1 LKRAAGGVAVLA
13 FGVLL
18 LVPGLGRMGAMDS
31 TDARYLAIG
40 REMWAT
46 GDWLV
51 PRLAGVPHL
60 DKPPLTYWAA
70 SLGYALFG
78 PTEFGGRIVEQ
89 FALIA
94 TALVV
99 YSAARRL
106 AEPSMAR
113 SAWPAGSASMARS
126 AWPAGSADWALPAA
140 LVFLTMGLPFALSRG
155 LATDLFQLLFVTA
168 ALVALLDGATQR
180 SSARVA
186 AAGGLLGVSMLAK
199 GPIGLLVVA
208 SIWLVVALCMRSR
221 ARLSWRGAAIG
232 FALFAAIG
240 VPWFALL
247 VHRNPAILDWFAEV
261 QLASRVTGTNRGHPK
276 DATYL
281 LRIWVLGL
289 LPWTPIVALAFA
301 RLRPRG
307 RLRDADLVDVFL
319 LAWAI
324 VPVLLF
330 SLFPTKLGSYIAPA
344 FPGTA
349 LLVARAGSRGLL
361 DDRRARRTLAACGV
375 LVIAAALGAG
385 IGLLADSGFGFDL
398 VPSLALHGSGAARV
412 FGALLVAIGVLGL
425 FALRRIATA
434 KLPRAYLA
442 TACGAGLVLGLAFH
456 GVADSLPTLRAQ
468 GRMIQSVPGARLVEF
483 SLKPSLFFYADI
495 EGRVTLATV
504 GGVVDYF
511 VDPAQARRLTLTRED
526 ALALLREDAPTFA
539 LIDDEKSA
547 ALASDT
553 SAQQVSRMGRYVLL
567 ANPAAQRALAA
578 NPRGVP

>member
-1 LKRAAGGVAVLA
+1 LRRGAGALAVLA

-46 GDWLV
+46 SDWLV
-51 PRLAGVPHL
+51 PRLGGVPHL

-70 SLGYALFG
+70 SLGYTLFG
-78 PTEFGGRIVEQ
+78 PTEFGGRFVEQ

-94 TALVV
+94 TALLV
-99 YSAARRL
+99 YRAAQRF
-106 AEPSMAR
+106 
-113 SAWPAGSASMARS
+113 
-126 AWPAGSADWALPAA
+126 ADPGWALPAA
-140 LVFLTMGLPFALSRG
+140 LMFLTMGLPFALSRG

-168 ALVALLDGATQR
+168 ALVALLDGVTQR

-186 AAGGLLGVSMLAK
+186 AAGALLGVSMLAK

-208 SIWLVVALCMRSR
+208 SIGLVVSLCVRGR
-221 ARLSWRGAAIG
+221 ARLPWRGAAFG
-232 FALFAAIG
+232 CALFAAIG

-247 VHRNPAILDWFAEV
+247 VYKNHSILDWFVEV
-261 QLASRVTGTNRGHPK
+261 QLASRVTGTNRGHLK
-276 DATYL
+276 DATFL

-307 RLRDADLVDVFL
+307 RLRDADLVDVVL

-330 SLFPTKLGSYIAPA
+330 SLFPTKLGPYIAPA
-344 FPGTA
+344 FPGAA
-349 LLVARAGSRGLL
+349 LVVARAGSRGLL

-375 LVIAAALGAG
+375 LVIAAALVAG
-385 IGLLADSGFGFDL
+385 IGLLAESDLGFDL
-398 VPSLALHGSGAARV
+398 LPSLALQGSGAVRV
-412 FGALLVAIGVLGL
+412 FGALLIASGVLGAL
-425 FALRRIATA
+425 ALRRIATEES
-434 KLPRAYLA
+434 PRAYTL
-442 TACGAGLVLGLAFH
+442 TACGAGLVLAFAFH
-456 GVADSLPTLRAQ
+456 SIAHSIPTLREE
-468 GRMIQSVPGARLVEF
+468 GRMIRSVPGARLVEF
-483 SLKPSLFFYADI
+483 SLKPSLFFYADA

-504 GGVVDYF
+504 GGVVDPF
-511 VDPAQARRLTLTRED
+511 VDTTTAQRLMQSRDD

-547 ALASDT
+547 ALAIDSG
-553 SAQQVSRMGRYVLL
+553 AREVSRMGRYVLL
-567 ANPAAQRALAA
+567 ANPAALRALARNA
-578 NPRGVP
+578 GGRP

>member
-1 LKRAAGGVAVLA
+1 LKGAVGGVAVLV

-18 LVPGLGRMGAMDS
+18 LVPALGRMGAMDS

-70 SLGYALFG
+70 SLGYTLFG
-78 PTEFGGRIVEQ
+78 PNEFGGRVAVQ
-89 FALIA
+89 LALVA

-99 YSAARRL
+99 YRAAQRL
-106 AEPSMAR
+106 ADPE
-113 SAWPAGSASMARS
+113 
-126 AWPAGSADWALPAA
+126 WALPAA
-140 LVFLTMGLPFALSRG
+140 LVFLTMCLPFVLSRG
-155 LATDLFQLLFVTA
+155 VSTDLFQLLFVSA
-168 ALVALLDGATQR
+168 ALVALFDGATQR

-186 AAGGLLGVSMLAK
+186 VAGALLGISMLAK

-208 SIWLVVALCMRSR
+208 SVWLVVALCVPGR

-232 FALFAAIG
+232 AALFAVIG
-240 VPWFALL
+240 VPWFALM
-247 VHRNPAILDWFAEV
+247 VHRNPAVLDWFAEV

-307 RLRDADLVDVFL
+307 RLRDADLADVFL

-344 FPGTA
+344 FPGAA
-349 LLVARAGSRGLL
+349 LVVARAGSRGLL
-361 DDRRARRTLAACGV
+361 DDRRVRRTLAGSGV
-375 LVIAAALGAG
+375 IVIATALVAG
-385 IGLLADSGFGFDL
+385 TGLLAESGFSFDL
-398 VPSLALHGSGAARV
+398 VPWLALHGSGAARV
-412 FGALLVAIGVLGL
+412 FGALLIVIGALGA
-425 FALRRIATA
+425 FGLRRITATSAPRAFVATA
-434 KLPRAYLA
+434 F
-442 TACGAGLVLGLAFH
+442 GAGLVLAFAFH
-456 GVADSLPTLRAQ
+456 GVADSLPTLREQ
-468 GRMIQSVPGARLVEF
+468 GRMIRSVPGARLVEF
-483 SLKPSLFFYADI
+483 SLKPSLFFYSDA

-504 GGVVDYF
+504 GGVVDSF
-511 VDPAQARRLTLTRED
+511 VDTTTAQRLMLSRDD
-526 ALALLREDAPTFA
+526 ALVLLREDAPTFA
-539 LIDDEKSA
+539 LIGDDKA
-547 ALASDT
+547 AELSTD
-553 SAQQVSRMGRYVLL
+553 SGAQEVSRRGRFVLL
-567 ANPAAQRALAA
+567 ANPAARRALAA
-578 NPRGVP
+578 RATRSP